1 MSLNNYLREN
11 ETILHQWNI
20 GPKGE
25 IGAKTGKKV
34 KENILGITNKRVFHF
49 KKLKGYDRIYRD
61 VPLSKISYIENAWHA
76 RNLILLVISAIF
88 LIIGLG
94 ILVTPGFVG
103 PIIGTPLM
111 LIGLV
116 FLLKGLK
123 QYGYLMING
132 EDWKFN
138 FNRKEDI
145 KSIEKFIQEIYFIK
159 SE

>member
-1 MSLNNYLREN
+1 MSLNNYLYEN
-11 ETILHQWNI
+11 ETILHQWHI

-25 IGAKTGKKV
+25 IGTKTGKKV

-49 KKLKGYDRIYRD
+49 KKLKGYDRVYRD
-61 VPLSKISYIENAWHA
+61 MPLSKISYIENAWHA
-76 RNLILLVISAIF
+76 RNLLLLVISAIF
-88 LIIGLG
+88 LIIGLIIMVSSG
-94 ILVTPGFVG
+94 YIG
-103 PIIGTPLM
+103 PIIGTLIM
-111 LIGLV
+111 LIGLII
-116 FLLKGLK
+116 LLKGLK

>member
-1 MSLNNYLREN
+1 MSLNNYLYEN

-20 GPKGE
+20 GTKGE
-25 IGAKTGKKV
+25 ISSKTGKKV

-76 RNLILLVISAIF
+76 RNLMLLVISAII
-88 LIIGLG
+88 LIIGLSVMFTIG
-94 ILVTPGFVG
+94 YFVFM
-103 PIIGTPLM
+103 IGTL
-111 LIGLV
+111 LIVIGLII
-116 FLLKGLK
+116 LLKGLK

-138 FNRKEDI
+138 FGRKEDI